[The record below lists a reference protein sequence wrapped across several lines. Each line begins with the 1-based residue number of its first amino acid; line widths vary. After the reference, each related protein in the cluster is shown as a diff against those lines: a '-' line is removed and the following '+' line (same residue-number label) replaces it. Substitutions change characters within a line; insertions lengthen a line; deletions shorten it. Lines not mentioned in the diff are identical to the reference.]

1 MDQKSGGHVDE
12 GGMWIRKHV
21 ERGAC
26 GSESMWNGEHVDQG
40 AMGIRGHAKHNI

>member
-1 MDQKSGGHVDE
+1 MDE
-12 GGMWIRKHV
+12 GQGDMWIRNQGDMLM
-21 ERGAC
+21 RGAC